1 MGNLASSGTPRVSS
15 SFLTDPSRSRH
26 PHQARPQHAHTE
38 GELGGGET
46 PFGVALAAPCE
57 VAQVVCPLDRC
68 LVTVTRHE
76 DAPPAS
82 RSSRSTTVARP
93 SHTPPRASCRP
104 RTGTCGRKQPRGRA
118 SRRRRPPR
126 PSPHGSCPSLRATRA
141 SPQRPPRHPSVRR
154 VWLRPSL

>member
-26 PHQARPQHAHTE
+26 PHQARPRHAHIE

-68 LVTVTRHE
+68 LVAIARHE
-76 DAPPAS
+76 DAPPTS
-82 RSSRSTTVARP
+82 CSSRSTTVARP
-93 SHTPPRASCRP
+93 SHTPPERHVAHVRVPAGVS
-104 RTGTCGRKQPRGRA
+104 QPRGRA
-118 SRRRRPPR
+118 SRRRRPPG
-126 PSPHGSCPSLRATRA
+126 PSPHGSFPSLRATRA
-141 SPQRPPRHPSVRR
+141 SPQWSPRHPSVRR